1 MTEQLTAVAKLLE
14 VRDRMTLVPVLAIRP
29 CSGDEA
35 KRYLWGYAGYWSP
48 EAYTIVVKLSGGVEA
63 HDDSYD
69 WAPYSGRTLGQAHQY
84 IHEHW
89 DELASGDVVDVEYV
103 LGEVA
108 VPKQPQRLTARH
120 SAL

>member
-1 MTEQLTAVAKLLE
+1 MTERLTAVTKLLE
-14 VRDRMTLVPVLAIRP
+14 VRDRMTLVSVLAIRP

-35 KRYLWGYAGYWSP
+35 ERYLWGHAGYWEP
-48 EAYTIVVKLSGGVEA
+48 EAYTIVVKLEGELEA
-63 HDDSYD
+63 HDDQFD
-69 WAPYSGRTLGQAHQY
+69 WGPYNGRTLGQAHRY

-108 VPKQPQRLTARH
+108 APKQQQQQRLTVR
-120 SAL
+120 